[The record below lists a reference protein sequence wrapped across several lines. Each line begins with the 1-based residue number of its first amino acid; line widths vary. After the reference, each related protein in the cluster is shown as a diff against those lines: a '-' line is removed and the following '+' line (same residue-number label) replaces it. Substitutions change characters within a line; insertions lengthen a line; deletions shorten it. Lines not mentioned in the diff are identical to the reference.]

1 MVFVETPLLM
11 ERPPLTSS
19 VDDAVHYLAVA
30 VGAMMWA
37 SLVVVAASALTTV
50 AYGGQGGNA
59 MFLVL
64 WPVRSLLWIPIAAW
78 ALLAPRSR
86 GLLKWGWAPTVCFIM
101 AYAWLGWLQFG
112 SPTMNLGMS

>member
-1 MVFVETPLLM
+1 M
-11 ERPPLTSS
+11 ERPPLTSN

-86 GLLKWGWAPTVCFIM
+86 GLLKWGWAPTVCFMM

>member
-1 MVFVETPLLM
+1 M

-50 AYGGQGGNA
+50 AYGGQGGDA

-64 WPVRSLLWIPIAAW
+64 WPIRSLLWIPIAAW
-78 ALLAPRSR
+78 AVLAPRSR

-112 SPTMNLGMS
+112 SPTMDLGMS

>member
-1 MVFVETPLLM
+1 MDRSPL
-11 ERPPLTSS
+11 SS
-19 VDDAVHYLAVA
+19 NVDDAVHYLAVA

-50 AYGGQGGNA
+50 AHGGQGGDA

-86 GLLKWGWAPTVCFIM
+86 VLLKWGWAPTVCFMM

-112 SPTMNLGMS
+112 SPTMDLGMS